1 MARLWRKPGCRS
13 SDSRCCAD
21 NGPWLTMRLAGGSAG
36 LLRDG
41 KSTTWEGG
49 IREPGII
56 HWPGKIKPGI
66 STAVAATYDIFSTS
80 LALAGVAEP
89 SDRFIDGVDLS
100 PVLFEGAEESAHKCL
115 FHCEC
120 WRLLSSQGVL
130 ASDPLLC
137 RRRVR
142 RQRNTRHRLPRPRRP
157 SGDGLARWD
166 GRVPGPV
173 DGALRRSQAALR
185 DQAVGH
191 QAALPRPA
199 ADL

>member
-1 MARLWRKPGCRS
+1 
-13 SDSRCCAD
+13 
-21 NGPWLTMRLAGGSAG
+21 MRLAGGSAG

-115 FHCEC
+115 FHCER
-120 WRLLSSQGVL
+120 WRYHSSQVFL
-130 ASDPLLC
+130 
-137 RRRVR
+137 
-142 RQRNTRHRLPRPRRP
+142 RLIR
-157 SGDGLARWD
+157 
-166 GRVPGPV
+166 
-173 DGALRRSQAALR
+173 
-185 DQAVGH
+185 
-191 QAALPRPA
+191 
-199 ADL
+199 